1 VANAMDVGA
10 PSNFERL
17 RWTFP
22 NAAQLRQALRAESVD
37 DDTIRATA
45 LHHAREHGEIVCP
58 HTATAFAL
66 LDRETAHGDPW
77 VVVATAHPAKFETVL
92 EPLLGH
98 RLAVPPALAWML
110 ERSASAEALA
120 ADDAALKQWLR
131 ERAEARTAGPA

>member
-1 VANAMDVGA
+1 
-10 PSNFERL
+10 
-17 RWTFP
+17 
-22 NAAQLRQALRAESVD
+22 
-37 DDTIRATA
+37 
-45 LHHAREHGEIVCP
+45 
-58 HTATAFAL
+58 
-66 LDRETAHGDPW
+66 
-77 VVVATAHPAKFETVL
+77 VVATAHPAKFETVL